1 MITFGSSSIAFTSP
15 LRELRRRVIV
25 HCWATVVIN
34 QYKRPFLISPVRPRP
49 SGAVPAQKIL
59 KKKVLTWDM
68 HLSAPALE
76 GGTVK
81 QGRALPLNAC
91 MSIPPGRSTSPH
103 SLVLS
108 TSDLHLHMGP
118 RTTGCGNIVSSRYLS
133 FICLQGFFIFPAI
146 YFADVRK
153 DYLRPLGKT
162 KMSPT

>member
-1 MITFGSSSIAFTSP
+1 
-15 LRELRRRVIV
+15 
-25 HCWATVVIN
+25 
-34 QYKRPFLISPVRPRP
+34 
-49 SGAVPAQKIL
+49 
-59 KKKVLTWDM
+59 M

-162 KMSPT
+162 KMSPTWNIDTLHSTYDTLHPTEDTLHRKPWHQLHKHTPAIASQEASLWPIYNASKV